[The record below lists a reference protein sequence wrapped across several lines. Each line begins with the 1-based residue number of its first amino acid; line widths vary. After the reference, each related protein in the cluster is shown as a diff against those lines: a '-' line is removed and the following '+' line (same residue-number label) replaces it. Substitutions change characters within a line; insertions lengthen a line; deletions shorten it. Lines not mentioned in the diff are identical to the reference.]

1 LKLHAQATTNSNTVT
16 GYGPGYIEVNRVRH
30 AGSLIVAADAPV
42 QPWAVGGVEQL
53 SAADFAPVIA
63 LGPEIL
69 LVGTGAAQRFLAPA
83 LAVALASAG
92 MGFEVMDTAAAC
104 RTYNIL
110 MAEGRRVVG
119 AFLAAAP
126 TSSVPTTGAL
136 HEHR

>member
-1 LKLHAQATTNSNTVT
+1 MKLHAQATTNSNTVT
-16 GYGPGYIEVNRVRH
+16 GYGPDYIEINRVRH
-30 AGSLIVAADAPV
+30 GGSLVVSADAPV
-42 QPWAVGGVEQL
+42 QAWTPHGVEQL
-53 SAADFAPVIA
+53 SEADFAPILA
-63 LGPEIL
+63 LKPEIV

-83 LAVALASAG
+83 LTVALAHAG
-92 MGFEVMDTAAAC
+92 VGVEVMDTAAAC

-126 TSSVPTTGAL
+126 TPSAPTTGAM